1 MFMFETLKLI
11 PAHVFFIEGELFG
24 ILVFMFGGF
33 IWFFVPLFDRKVKVG
48 IRSKFW
54 TIFGVGLIIYMIG
67 MTIWGYIQ

>member
-11 PAHVFFIEGELFG
+11 PPHVFFIEGELFG

-33 IWFFVPLFDRKVKVG
+33 IWFFVPLFDRKAKRGV
-48 IRSKFW
+48 RSKFW
-54 TIFGVGLIIYMIG
+54 SIFGIGLIIYMIG